1 MTVKRCRLASIIL
14 LSVICSF
21 AVHAEDERPPMPPMT
36 IALNATPY
44 PAPAVKSVIQGRVL
58 VAFNITKKGRADS
71 ENVVDAEPLDVF
83 ESTALSAVRKVKF
96 AVPPDWEEKAGPLQ
110 RYRLSVVF
118 KLYPCPPESCTTPK
132 AHDEADDFIIISAQA
147 K

>member
-1 MTVKRCRLASIIL
+1 MTATRYCLASIIL
-14 LSVICSF
+14 LNTLWSF
-21 AVHAEDERPPMPPMT
+21 TVHADDERPPMPPMT

-44 PAPAVKSVIQGRVL
+44 PTPALKSLTQGRVL

-83 ESTALSAVRKVKF
+83 ESTALSAIRKVKF
-96 AVPPDWEEKAGPLQ
+96 AVPPDWEDKAGPLQ

-118 KLYPCPPESCTTPK
+118 KLYPCPPETCTSPK

-147 K
+147 N